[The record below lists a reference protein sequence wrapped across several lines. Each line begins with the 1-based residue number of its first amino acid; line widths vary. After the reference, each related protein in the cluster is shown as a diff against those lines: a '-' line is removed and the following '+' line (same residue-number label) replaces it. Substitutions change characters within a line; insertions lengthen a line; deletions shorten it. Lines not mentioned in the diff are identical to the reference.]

1 MCSYV
6 QGMGTEDSNCFFIT
20 EVKVAGK
27 EIESLICVKM
37 GGRHTTSRTPLR
49 VIATRAVHVLHRK
62 QNNRVVVTSPPGSL
76 RHFGGSQSS
85 QNPHVSSGHLCRV
98 LVDNG
103 LQILNGLVQS
113 KVVRNAG
120 VNTAIALAS
129 DAIMESQ
136 SNKFGG
142 VHKTNYVVAS
152 RSQSIVNRPHKWCR
166 IKYKVVVTAA
176 EQRVKDVYDELDDS
190 IDENEDEE
198 PG

>member
-27 EIESLICVKM
+27 KVEILICVKM

-85 QNPHVSSGHLCRV
+85 QNPQVSSGHLCRV

-103 LQILNGLVQS
+103 LQILNGFVQS

-129 DAIMESQ
+129 DAVMESQ
-136 SNKFGG
+136 PNKFWG
-142 VHKTNYVVAS
+142 VHKTNYVFAS
-152 RSQSIVNRPHKWCR
+152 RSQSIVNGAHKWCG
-166 IKYKVVVTAA
+166 IKYKTVVSVITSA
-176 EQRVKDVYDELDDS
+176 EQKVKDVCDKLDD
-190 IDENEDEE
+190 
-198 PG
+198 